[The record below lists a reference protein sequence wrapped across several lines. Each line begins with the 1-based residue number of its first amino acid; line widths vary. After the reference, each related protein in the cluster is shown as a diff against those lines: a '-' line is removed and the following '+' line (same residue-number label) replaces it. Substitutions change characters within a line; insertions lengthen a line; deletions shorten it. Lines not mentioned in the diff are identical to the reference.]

1 MEKTLKTFLAISMLW
16 RIFVINTYKRFR
28 NMGIQGMSDSEIGK
42 GNQDYDGFNI
52 IDPNQVLM
60 KPNVA
65 GKLLGLTTKTIRNL
79 EDEFDLDIA
88 RVAQGAVATRMYSPE
103 NLFNIVSLRRSR
115 GQLKGLS
122 RPVIIST
129 YVQKGGTGKTTM
141 SVNLAIGLAMRGLK
155 VLLIDN
161 DPQGD
166 ASSMLGYDPDLKPEE
181 MEQYGVSPDRAVT
194 AHLGNLIP
202 LGSMFNT
209 MPLNEVVKMPFGV
222 EGPHLIPADDS
233 LDEMDTALRAAN
245 GADFRYSL
253 FFNKA
258 TKGQVE
264 GCDLSGYDVIL
275 LDNAPSTSLLSRNA
289 MIAADMIICP
299 IRMDKFSIKAL
310 TRLQNRLVE
319 FEEDFN
325 RSSQVIAVP
334 TMFVRG
340 RPRALANLARVT
352 EIFGAQVSETTLFH
366 SEDYSKALEESIPL
380 YFWKSATESSQGAM
394 RELSKEIHSRINKML
409 ELEER

>member
-1 MEKTLKTFLAISMLW
+1 
-16 RIFVINTYKRFR
+16 
-28 NMGIQGMSDSEIGK
+28 MSDIVNNN
-42 GNQDYDGFNI
+42 GNHDFDGFSI

-65 GKLLGLTTKTIRNL
+65 GKLLALTTKTLRNL
-79 EDEFDLDIA
+79 EDEFELDIA
-88 RVAQGAVATRMYSPE
+88 RVSQGAVATRMYSPE
-103 NLFNIVSLRRSR
+103 NLFDIISLRRNR
-115 GQLKGLS
+115 GQVKGLS

-141 SVNLAIGLAMRGLK
+141 SVNMAIGLSMRGLK

-202 LGSMFNT
+202 LGSMFKT
-209 MPLNEVVKMPFGV
+209 MSLAEVVKTPFGQ

-258 TKGQVE
+258 TKGQVP
-264 GCDLSGYDVIL
+264 GCDLSSYDVIL

-340 RPRALANLARVT
+340 RPRAVANLARVT
-352 EIFGAQVSETTLFH
+352 EIFGSQVSETILYH

-394 RELSKEIHSRINKML
+394 RELCKEIHSRINRML
-409 ELEER
+409 EQEER